1 MYKILKADKDTY
13 ITDRLIDGVRV
24 MNANVGSAGSLDLF
38 KLYGFTLSGSTPN
51 VELSRLLVHFDLS
64 PLQQLVADGKVDFG
78 DPSFS
83 CTVKLFDVY
92 GGQPTPKNFAINV
105 TPLSQSFDE
114 GLGRDIVTY
123 GDNDICNFL
132 TASQHSVWVQS
143 GAGAGGN
150 AGAIVDR
157 INNVRDFNGNLM
169 KLFSTQQFDTGFED
183 LEIDMTT
190 AVSATMS
197 GLIQDHGFL
206 VLFDSSS
213 VEVDNKSYFVKRF
226 ASRSAYN
233 ADKHPQMIVKFDDS
247 IQDDTNDLVFDSP
260 NSIFLYNYVQGSL
273 ENLYSGS
280 HQVTGSA
287 SLILKLQTEISGGM
301 YSVMAYASQH
311 MLGKLPVSGVYSA
324 DISVSS
330 TTPEIVT
337 KLAQSSSIKFTPIWR
352 SIDDTVSFLTGSNI
366 FFYPPKRGSRMIEPK
381 RLIVSVTGL
390 KSEHTTDETTTL
402 RVNLFDNSS
411 PKLFKVKL
419 PIEQP
424 GVVVRDTYY
433 SVRDNSTNQVMI
445 PFDKTNKSTRVSS
458 DSAGMYFKLDFSN
471 LTAGR
476 AYVIDILTS
485 TNSNEQIYR
494 DASPVFRVVDL

>member
-13 ITDRLIDGVRV
+13 ITDRLVDGERV
-24 MNANVGSAGSLDLF
+24 MNANVGGAGSLDLF

-51 VELSRLLVHFDLS
+51 IELSRLLVHFDLS
-64 PLQQLVADGKVDFG
+64 PLQQLISDGKVDFG

-83 CTVKLFDVY
+83 CTFKLFDVY
-92 GGQPTPKNFAINV
+92 GGQPTPRNFVAAVI
-105 TPLSQSFDE
+105 PLSQSFDE

-132 TASQHSVWVQS
+132 TASQNSVWIQS
-143 GAGAGGN
+143 GAGASGV
-150 AGAIVDR
+150 AGTIVDT
-157 INNVRDFNGNLM
+157 INSVRDFKGILT
-169 KLFSTQQFDTGFED
+169 KLSSSQRFNTGLED

-190 AVSATMS
+190 AISATMA
-197 GLIQDHGFL
+197 GLIQDNGFL
-206 VLFDSSS
+206 VSFDPSS

-226 ASRSAYN
+226 ASRTAYN
-233 ADKHPQMIVKFDDS
+233 ADKHPQMIIKFDDS

-273 ENLYSGS
+273 QNLYSAS
-280 HQVTGSA
+280 HQITGSA
-287 SLILKLQTEISGGM
+287 SLILKLQTEISGGL
-301 YSVMAYASQH
+301 YNVMAYASQH

-324 DISVSS
+324 NITVSS
-330 TTPEIVT
+330 TAPEIVA

-352 SIDDTVSFLTGSNI
+352 SIDDTVSFLTGSNV
-366 FFYPPKRGSRMIEPK
+366 FFYPPQRGSQMIEPK

-390 KSEHTTDETTTL
+390 KPEHTIDETTTL
-402 RVNLFDNSS
+402 RVNLFDSSS

-424 GVVVRDTYY
+424 GVAVRDTYY
-433 SVRDNSTNQVMI
+433 SVRDDSTNQVMI
-445 PFDKTNKSTRVSS
+445 PFDKTSKSTRVSS
-458 DSAGMYFKLDFSN
+458 DSTGMYFKLDFSN

-476 AYVIDILTS
+476 VYVIDILTS
-485 TNSNEQIYR
+485 TNDNEQIYR
-494 DASPVFRVVDL
+494 AASPVFRVVDL